1 MVKTENISGS
11 TGFNGNSDDSF
22 FLGYAIG
29 KKKGGGGDIRGNFSV
44 YYTNKLYDDSPIVGE
59 LVE

>member
-1 MVKTENISGS
+1 MVKSESVSGTS
-11 TGFNGNSDDSF
+11 GHPDDSF

-29 KKKGGGGDIRGNFSV
+29 KKKGGGGDIRGNFTV
-44 YYTNKLYDDSPIVGE
+44 YYDNKLYDDSPIVGE

>member
-1 MVKTENISGS
+1 MVNTESVSGS
-11 TGFNGNSDDSF
+11 VGYSDESF

-29 KKKGGGGDIRGNFSV
+29 KKKGGGGGDIRGNFSV
-44 YYTNKLYDDSPIVGE
+44 YYTNKLYDDAPIIGE